1 MTTRFDLVSI
11 GFSVL
16 DILAR
21 HVDELPAGDD
31 TGFVEEIQITAAGT
45 AAAPAVIATTDTATG
60 ATIDIASP

>member
-1 MTTRFDLVSI
+1 MSQLDLVSI

-21 HVDELPAGDD
+21 HVDELPTGDD

-45 AAAPAVIATTDTATG
+45 AAAPHAMQHAM
-60 ATIDIASP
+60 